1 MLQVKSLDSRL
12 VHLEQAQD
20 FDSRWYAAYTTP
32 RHEKRLAEH
41 FDARRIE
48 HFLPLY
54 HVQRRWKDGSKVSL
68 ELPLFPNYIFVRIA
82 RRDRVRVLE
91 VPGVLSI
98 AGSGREPTPL
108 PDDEIE
114 ALRRGVALW
123 KIEPHYYLVVGEK
136 ACITT
141 GPFAGMQGVLI
152 RKKNN
157 LRVVLTL
164 PLIMQSVAVEVD
176 AHDVVPVDPVR
187 FPVALS
193 FVATA

>member
-1 MLQVKSLDSRL
+1 LLQVKSLDSRL

-41 FDARRIE
+41 FDVRRIE

-91 VPGVLSI
+91 VPGVLFI

-114 ALRRGVALW
+114 ALRRGLALW

-136 ACITT
+136 ACINA

-193 FVATA
+193 SVATA